1 MAGIASF
8 SMCTKNNLINLD
20 KLKCLYIMY
29 IVQLSEQLDLIVQLI
44 QTDS

>member
-20 KLKCLYIMY
+20 KLKCLYMY
-29 IVQLSEQLDLIVQLI
+29 IVQLSEQLDLIVQLM
-44 QTDS
+44 QTDY